1 MSALEVTGLAVAY
14 GPTEA
19 LRGIDLTVAEGE
31 TVCLLGANGAGKTT
45 TLRALSGQ
53 VRPRAG
59 RIRLDGAE
67 IAGMRPHRIAAR
79 GLVQVP
85 EGRQV
90 FAALTRRRESH
101 ARRLDAAAMRPRR
114 RGGASACWRASRACA
129 SGWAR
134 PAGSLS
140 GGEQQMLAIGR
151 ALMAGPKLL
160 LLDEPSMG
168 LAPRIVEEI
177 FAVIAEL
184 KADGVTLLLVE
195 QNASAALEV
204 ADRAYVLE
212 TRPHHAV
219 RAGVEGG
226 ERSGGGGGVSGGM
239 SDGSFAGRIVIVTSE
254 RYGRTA
260 PTLP

>member
-1 MSALEVTGLAVAY
+1 MRWRSPASPSPTAR
-14 GPTEA
+14 TEA
-19 LRGIDLTVAEGE
+19 LRGIDLSVAEGE
-31 TVCLLGANGAGKTT
+31 AVCLLGANGAGKTT

-59 RIRLDGAE
+59 SIRLDGAD

-90 FAALTRRRESH
+90 FSGLTVAENLALGAWMLRDAAEAARRRERVL
-101 ARRLDAAAMRPRR
+101 ARFPRLRERL
-114 RGGASACWRASRACA
+114 GQ
-129 SGWAR
+129 

-151 ALMAGPKLL
+151 ALMAAPKLL

-168 LAPRIVEEI
+168 LAPRLVEEI

-212 TRPHHAV
+212 N
-219 RAGVEGG
+219 
-226 ERSGGGGGVSGGM
+226 
-239 SDGSFAGRIVIVTSE
+239 GRI
-254 RYGRTA
+254 
-260 PTLP
+260 TLAGPAWRVANDPGVVAAYLGG